1 MLTDHTS
8 YVRFTYD
15 GQRITDDDTP
25 NTLDM
30 EENGMHLLIA
40 ISLLLHVHLMTHNVL
55 FCPE

>member
-40 ISLLLHVHLMTHNVL
+40 ISLLLHMSM
-55 FCPE
+55 